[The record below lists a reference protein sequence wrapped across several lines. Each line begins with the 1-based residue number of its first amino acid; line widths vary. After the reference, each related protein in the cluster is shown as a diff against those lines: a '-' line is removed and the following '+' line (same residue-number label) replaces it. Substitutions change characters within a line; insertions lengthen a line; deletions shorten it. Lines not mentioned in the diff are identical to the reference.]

1 MRDIKNIDLNL
12 LKALDALL
20 DERSVTRAAERLSL
34 TQPAMS
40 GMLTRLRESFNDP
53 LFVRSQRGVVPT
65 ERALELAA
73 PVKQVLAE
81 IAVLLTPTEFDPLTA
96 TMTLSIAATD
106 YALQAVAVPFVLE
119 LKKRAPN
126 IRVALLPIENE
137 NLHSQLERGDLH
149 LVLLSPANSPPD
161 LHARRLFDEEYVCV
175 MRDGHPAAQTSLSL
189 DEFCRL
195 EHALFSYNGGCF
207 SGATDEALAKIG
219 RERQVM
225 LSVKS
230 FLVMTNIVRASDL
243 ISVVPKRLVEH
254 LDGLATQETPLPVEG
269 FALVAAWHERTHK
282 DPAQRWIRDLL
293 FELFITD

>member
-20 DERSVTRAAERLSL
+20 DERNVTRAAERLSL

-65 ERALELAA
+65 QRALELAG

-81 IAVLLTPTEFDPLTA
+81 IAVLLTPAEFDPATA
-96 TMTLSIAATD
+96 EMTLSIAATD

-119 LKKRAPN
+119 LKKRAPR

-137 NLHSQLERGDLH
+137 NLHAQLERGDIQF
-149 LVLLSPANSPPD
+149 VLLSPANCPPD

-175 MRDGHPAAQTSLSL
+175 MRAEHPAAKTPLLL
-189 DEFCRL
+189 DEFCKL

-207 SGATDEALAKIG
+207 SGATDEALVKIG
-219 RERQVM
+219 RERQVV

-230 FLVMTNIVRASDL
+230 FLVMTNIVRASEL

-254 LDGLATQETPLPVEG
+254 LEGLVMQDTPLPVQG

-282 DPAQRWIRDLL
+282 DPAQRWVRELL
-293 FELFITD
+293 FELFVTN

>member
-20 DERSVTRAAERLSL
+20 DERNVTRAAERLSL

-65 ERALELAA
+65 QRALELAG

-81 IAVLLTPTEFDPLTA
+81 IAVLLTPTEFDPATA
-96 TMTLSIAATD
+96 EMTLSIAATD

-119 LKKRAPN
+119 LKKRAPR

-137 NLHSQLERGDLH
+137 NLHAQLERGDIQF
-149 LVLLSPANSPPD
+149 VLLSPANCPPD

-175 MRDGHPAAQTSLSL
+175 MRAEHPAAITPLSL
-189 DEFCRL
+189 DEFCKL

-207 SGATDEALAKIG
+207 SGATDEALVKIG
-219 RERQVM
+219 RERQVV

-230 FLVMTNIVRASDL
+230 FLVMTNIVRASEL

-254 LDGLATQETPLPVEG
+254 LEGLVMQDTPLPVEG

-282 DPAQRWIRDLL
+282 DPAQRWVRELL
-293 FELFITD
+293 FELFVTN

>member
-65 ERALELAA
+65 ERALELAT

-96 TMTLSIAATD
+96 SMTLSIAATD

-137 NLHSQLERGDLH
+137 SLHAQLERG
-149 LVLLSPANSPPD
+149 V
-161 LHARRLFDEEYVCV
+161 
-175 MRDGHPAAQTSLSL
+175 
-189 DEFCRL
+189 
-195 EHALFSYNGGCF
+195 
-207 SGATDEALAKIG
+207 
-219 RERQVM
+219 
-225 LSVKS
+225 VK
-230 FLVMTNIVRASDL
+230 
-243 ISVVPKRLVEH
+243 PGE
-254 LDGLATQETPLPVEG
+254 
-269 FALVAAWHERTHK
+269 
-282 DPAQRWIRDLL
+282 
-293 FELFITD
+293 